1 MTLRSL
7 LGKLFVVAAIPVAL
21 WLAVVAYSFTSPVV
35 MLHYSADAKE
45 RVGYFF
51 NEDNDTV
58 KDYIDPGATVE
69 FRTARSP
76 GPDYFIEVS
85 LPLASRDGV
94 EIKPPFS
101 RVDVYIGA
109 DTKIA
114 RTVVDQRYWAR
125 LRAD

>member
-1 MTLRSL
+1 MMARSL
-7 LGKLFVVAAIPVAL
+7 LKKASIIVAPVLAL
-21 WLAVVAYSFTSPVV
+21 WLALVLYSYSSPVV

-58 KDYIDPGATVE
+58 KDYLQPGASVE
-69 FRTARSP
+69 FRTARHP

-101 RVDVYIGA
+101 RVDIYIGA

-114 RTVVDQRYWAR
+114 RTVVKTDYWAR
-125 LRAD
+125 FGAD